1 MAIIV
6 KNKIPE
12 LLHRVIDN
20 EGRVIDPSY
29 VQKLSDERVI
39 EAYYYM
45 NLSRELDK
53 KMLTWQRSGKMLTLA
68 PNLGE
73 EALQLGTS
81 LAMTKKD
88 WLVPAFR
95 SGALMLHRGVKPYQL
110 MLYWNGNEKGN
121 VFDEGVRVIPINITI
136 GAQYSQAAGIGYAL
150 KQNKERAAAVTFIGD
165 GGTAEGEFYEA
176 MNLAS
181 IHKWQ
186 TVFCV
191 NNNQYAISTRT
202 NLESAVSDLSTKAI
216 AVNMPRVRVDG
227 NDLLAC
233 YDAMLEAI
241 EYSRSGMGPIFVEF
255 VTYRQ
260 GPHTTSDDPSVYRT
274 KQEEEEAKKSDPI
287 ARIKKFLTAKG
298 LWDEAKEKTMF
309 EQIEAKISEEYDV
322 MLQHIQTTVD
332 DVFDHTYATLPQN
345 LVEQKAVAKKYF
357 GDK

>member
-29 VQKLSDERVI
+29 VQKLSDERII

-53 KMLTWQRSGKMLTLA
+53 KMLIWQRSGKMLTLA

-73 EALQLGTS
+73 EALQIATS

-95 SGALMLHRGVKPYQL
+95 SGGLMLHRGVRPYQL

-121 VFDEGVRVIPINITI
+121 IFDEGVRVVPVNITI

-150 KQNKERAAAVTFIGD
+150 KYNKERAAAVTFIGD

-176 MNLAS
+176 MNMAS

-202 NLESAVSDLSTKAI
+202 HLESAASDISTKAI

-227 NDLLAC
+227 NDLLAS
-233 YDAMLEAI
+233 YDAMLEAV
-241 EYSRSGMGPIFVEF
+241 EYARSGMGPILVEF
-255 VTYRQ
+255 ITYRQ

-274 KQEEEEAKKSDPI
+274 KEEEAEAKKSDPI
-287 ARIKKFLTAKG
+287 ARIKKFLIAKG
-298 LWDEAKEKTMF
+298 LWDENKEQTMF
-309 EQIEAKISEEYDV
+309 QQIEAKIEEEYNI
-322 MLQHIQTTVD
+322 MLQHIKTTVD
-332 DVFDHTYATLPQN
+332 DVFDHTFATLPED
-345 LVEQKAVAKKYF
+345 LLEQKAIAKKYF
-357 GDK
+357 ENK

>member
-12 LLHRVIDN
+12 LLHKVIDN
-20 EGRVIDPSY
+20 EGRLIDPNY
-29 VQKLSDERVI
+29 VQKLSDDRII

-53 KMLTWQRSGKMLTLA
+53 KMLIWQRSGKMLTLA

-73 EALQLGTS
+73 EALQIATS
-81 LAMTKKD
+81 MAMTKKD

-110 MLYWNGNEKGN
+110 MLYWNGSEKGN
-121 VFDEGVRVIPINITI
+121 VFDEGVRVIPVNITI

-150 KQNKERAAAVTFIGD
+150 KYNKERAAAVTFIGD

-176 MNLAS
+176 MNMAS

-202 NLESAVSDLSTKAI
+202 HLESAASDISTKAI

-227 NDLLAC
+227 NDLLAS
-233 YDAMLEAI
+233 YDAMLEAV
-241 EYSRSGMGPIFVEF
+241 EYARSGMGPILVEF
-255 VTYRQ
+255 ITYRQ

-274 KQEEEEAKKSDPI
+274 KEEEEENKKSDPI
-287 ARIKKFLTAKG
+287 ARIRKFLTAKG
-298 LWDEAKEKTMF
+298 LWDDAKEQTMF
-309 EQIEAKISEEYDV
+309 DQIQAKIEEEYQV
-322 MLQHIQTTVD
+322 MLQHVKTTID
-332 DVFDHTYATLPQN
+332 DVFDHTYATLPED
-345 LVEQKAVAKKYF
+345 LLEQKAIAKKYF
-357 GDK
+357 ENK